1 MCPELPALLLWKV
14 AKAESPVGRWFI
26 HVYPIYSEF
35 SHEKWWFSIV
45 MLVYQRVSM
54 FIPFMI
60 PSFTEFH
67 RNPKSYPGARVR
79 NHPQDSWLS
88 TDFGS
93 QFWSN
98 GSQILPGIV
107 NWKYVKGWIAKHLS
121 IISQQTNL
129 RYIPIVQSVFLCFS
143 KLGYPKHLQ
152 KIGFRKKQQKVWMV
166 VVSPRSV
173 WKRRKRR
180 WFRVTTGDSHF
191 LKSGKSSE

>member
-1 MCPELPALLLWKV
+1 
-14 AKAESPVGRWFI
+14 
-26 HVYPIYSEF
+26 
-35 SHEKWWFSIV
+35 
-45 MLVYQRVSM
+45 M

-67 RNPKSYPGARVR
+67 RESQELPCLVQEFATIHRTVHR
-79 NHPQDSWLS
+79 LS

-152 KIGFRKKQQKVWMV
+152 KIGFRKKQQKIGFHHGGGV
-166 VVSPRSV
+166 PPFSV
-173 WKRRKRR
+173 E
-180 WFRVTTGDSHF
+180 TSETPTISGDNW
-191 LKSGKSSE
+191 G